1 MYVKITSGSVDT
13 FPYSV
18 GQLRRDNPQT
28 SFPRQVSDEM
38 LAAYDVYPV
47 TVDDQPSYD
56 DRTQTVAQ
64 NATPTGSGS
73 TWTLGWTTT
82 AKTAEETQ
90 EYDDNAAAANRNKR
104 NSLLAETD
112 FWGMSDMTMS
122 AEMTTYRQA
131 LRDITT
137 HSNWPNLADGDWP
150 TKP

>member
-47 TVDDQPSYD
+47 TIDDQPSYD

-90 EYDDNAAAANRNKR
+90 EYDDNVAASNRVKR
-104 NSLLAETD
+104 NGLLAETD

>member
-38 LAAYDVYPV
+38 LAAYDVYSV
-47 TVDDQPSYD
+47 TVDAQPSYD
-56 DRTQTVAQ
+56 DRTQTLTQ
-64 NATPTGSGS
+64 NAAPTGSGS
-73 TWTLGWTTT
+73 TWTLGWETT

-90 EYDDNAAAANRNKR
+90 EYDDNVAASNRVKR
-104 NSLLAETD
+104 SGLLAETD

-131 LRDITT
+131 LRDITN
-137 HSNWPNLADGDWP
+137 HVNWPNLDEADWP
-150 TKP
+150 VKP